1 MTKYDRDYCKPDE
14 NDRPLYCPLPLA
26 VVIHHH
32 DEGDDPETGEHWERD
47 WDEKRTEVF
56 PTDADKALMGY
67 LPLSSDWPVDPPDGK
82 HYERTGKIEP
92 NGDDGYRWQYILV
105 DDPPPEPRV
114 FSKINLEAAVF
125 KRGLLAKLDAFVDAQ
140 TITNEM
146 GDTMPLR
153 RAYNTAQTFR
163 EDHPLF
169 APYLAAAKQALG
181 VDGETAEAILSE
193 AIAVEGV

>member
-1 MTKYDRDYCKPDE
+1 MNRNFAKPREDMTPEFAPDVLEINGRKVYYPKSVHCKI
-14 NDRPLYCPLPLA
+14 A
-26 VVIHHH
+26 
-32 DEGDDPETGEHWERD
+32 
-47 WDEKRTEVF
+47 
-56 PTDADKALMGY
+56 GY
-67 LPLSSDWPVDPPDGK
+67 LPLSPDYPVDPAPDGQ
-82 HYERTGKIEP
+82 HWERTDKIEP
-92 NGDDGYRWQYILV
+92 NGDVGYKWVYRLV
-105 DDPPPEPRV
+105 DNPPPRPRV

-125 KRGLLAKLDAFVDAQ
+125 KRGLLATLDAFVDAQ

-181 VDGETAEAILSE
+181 VDDETADAILAE
-193 AIAVEGV
+193 AVATEG